1 MESYESP
8 WWDFYRLTHYGLQAG
23 VEARMAIRS
32 ELGSLQAELFESA
45 YEIAQQGGDLAVNG
59 DIAALR
65 ILLTNYMSENAKRV
79 ISKVKSMIPVNV

>member
-1 MESYESP
+1 
-8 WWDFYRLTHYGLQAG
+8 
-23 VEARMAIRS
+23 
-32 ELGSLQAELFESA
+32 LQAELFESA

-59 DIAALR
+59 DIAVLR

>member
-1 MESYESP
+1 
-8 WWDFYRLTHYGLQAG
+8 
-23 VEARMAIRS
+23 
-32 ELGSLQAELFESA
+32 LFESA

-59 DIAALR
+59 DIVALR